1 MQDRPSASSVS
12 SVVNKYIFLGLAI
25 MIVSE
30 AATVAGIEPF
40 ASWNTPIAW
49 TGFIIF
55 ADAVVYGARGDSWMR
70 SSPREFAALCLVS
83 IPLWLVF
90 ESFNL
95 VLRNWHYVGLPENL
109 VLRTVGYAWSFATI
123 WPAIFEGAELISVW
137 RTGQAGWERL
147 RPRFAAAKQS
157 PGALREPQGDLSLSK
172 VEASA
177 SVRAGGGPPPRLPR
191 WGPRGGAPAPVQKRR
206 AGQAGWAGQV
216 TAERV
221 LASQITHPAHPADPA
236 HRGLAVSTIGAL
248 MLASPFLVAPA
259 VARYLAAPV
268 WLGFVLL
275 LDPINAVR
283 GEESLQRDWR
293 AGQFNRTINLVLSGF
308 LCGGLW
314 ELWNYWAHA
323 KWHYTV
329 PIMENL
335 KVFEMPLPGYLGF
348 PPFAL
353 ECFTMYVFLRSL
365 IGRSGRPIA
374 L

>member
-95 VLRNWHYVGLPENL
+95 VLRNWHYVGLPENA
-109 VLRTVGYAWSFATI
+109 VLRTFGYAWSFATI
-123 WPAIFEGAELISVW
+123 WPAIFEGAELIGVW
-137 RTGQAGWERL
+137 RTGQAGW
-147 RPRFAAAKQS
+147 
-157 PGALREPQGDLSLSK
+157 
-172 VEASA
+172 
-177 SVRAGGGPPPRLPR
+177 
-191 WGPRGGAPAPVQKRR
+191 
-206 AGQAGWAGQV
+206 AGQAGGAGQV
-216 TAERV
+216 TAEPL

-236 HRGLAVSTIGAL
+236 RPARPAHPALGLPTIGAL
-248 MLASPFLVAPA
+248 MLASPFLVTPA

-314 ELWNYWAHA
+314 ELWHYWAHA